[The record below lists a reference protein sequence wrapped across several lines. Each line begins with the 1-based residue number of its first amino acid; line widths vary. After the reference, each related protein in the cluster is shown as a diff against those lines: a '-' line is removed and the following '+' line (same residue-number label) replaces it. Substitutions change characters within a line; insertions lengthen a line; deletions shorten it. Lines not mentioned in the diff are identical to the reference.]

1 MNYDKFDDM
10 YYDISVTFKDVEFW
24 IEYWTEIKTKEE
36 VHIITQMITY
46 IMLFLNIKY
55 EDKARVEEVMKKL
68 IAENKIKHIN
78 SCKSKE
84 DITDFLEYMYRE
96 YRIYCIS
103 VICRNYSYHCLKNG
117 CCRWLNYS
125 LRMIQAIRV

>member
-96 YRIYCIS
+96 YR
-103 VICRNYSYHCLKNG
+103 NLHL
-117 CCRWLNYS
+117 L
-125 LRMIQAIRV
+125 